1 MASAKGYCDDLE
13 EGKFSFPVIHA
24 IRNDP
29 SETGWMLDRLRKRPT
44 DECSKREAVEYMTS
58 VTQSMDYTKTT
69 VEGLMHELRVALAE
83 LGPRNIAFEEILAK
97 IVA

>member
-29 SETGWMLDRLRKRPT
+29 SETGWMLESLRKRPT
-44 DECSKREAVEYMTS
+44 DESSKRQAVEYMTS
-58 VTQSMDYTKTT
+58 VTQSMDYTKST
-69 VEGLMHELRVALAE
+69 VEGLMHQLRASLAE
-83 LGPRNIAFEEILAK
+83 LGPRNIVFEEILAK